1 MGSLPSKPGRCTGP
15 GADHPAR
22 CASPYLGW
30 PRPGSREENRAL
42 QRPGPHRTVE
52 LAGQQRDF
60 RRGSEH
66 ERRIASRHL
75 HAWLQPMPPEEI
87 GSALAAVRGWA
98 RMSGEAERRSS
109 SVIDGSTSLERCAG
123 VRARP
128 TRSAHLREAFE
139 LVPPEALT
147 FGYGPV
153 VTNSVAGTPASASA
167 RARARRS
174 ARDGPRSPAAGA
186 GRPVA
191 ARRGPRPARRPPPG
205 RYAARQPA
213 RGKLALGLVLLAEPV
228 APVAVSASRPEAAN
242 GPEQRSCGTRRSRRG
257 TSGRGRRRPQARALG
272 LAWRTRRG
280 DRPRASL
287 DGLLG
292 RRPATARRRRRAR
305 RRPPPRPRPVPRP
318 ARSHRHVAFD
328 EGEHLRAAGGRR
340 PVPRQGWPVRTDPL
354 NCRGLCA
361 RYGERLIRTCLPVP
375 SRGDDCLLNG
385 VIGTHARCFRAR

>member
-147 FGYGPV
+147 FGRRSSSSHQKRSPSGGVRARP
-153 VTNSVAGTPASASA
+153 TRSAHL
-167 RARARRS
+167 RLRARRDEQRGWDARVGERAGTGAPIS
-174 ARDGPRSPAAGA
+174 ARR
-186 GRPVA
+186 
-191 ARRGPRPARRPPPG
+191 
-205 RYAARQPA
+205 
-213 RGKLALGLVLLAEPV
+213 
-228 APVAVSASRPEAAN
+228 AP
-242 GPEQRSCGTRRSRRG
+242 
-257 TSGRGRRRPQARALG
+257 
-272 LAWRTRRG
+272 
-280 DRPRASL
+280 
-287 DGLLG
+287 
-292 RRPATARRRRRAR
+292 
-305 RRPPPRPRPVPRP
+305 
-318 ARSHRHVAFD
+318 
-328 EGEHLRAAGGRR
+328 
-340 PVPRQGWPVRTDPL
+340 
-354 NCRGLCA
+354 
-361 RYGERLIRTCLPVP
+361 
-375 SRGDDCLLNG
+375 
-385 VIGTHARCFRAR
+385 